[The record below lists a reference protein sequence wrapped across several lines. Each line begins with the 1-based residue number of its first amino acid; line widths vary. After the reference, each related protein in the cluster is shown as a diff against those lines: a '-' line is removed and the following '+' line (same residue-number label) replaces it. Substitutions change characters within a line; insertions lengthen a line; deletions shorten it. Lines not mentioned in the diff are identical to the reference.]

1 MMKDI
6 DRCKEILDSLQKSM
20 RYWGKSVAEFVE
32 LYKSLTPEERQVLS
46 DTTSK
51 RLKFAFMSQLTGI
64 VVHEFDE
71 YDRARKLE
79 VLDQA
84 YVLILFENFEYDY
97 LYIFF

>member
-32 LYKSLTPEERQVLS
+32 LYKGLTPEERQILS

-51 RLKFAFMSQLTGI
+51 RLKFAFMSQITET
-64 VVHEFDE
+64 VCRKFDG
-71 YDRARKLE
+71 YDRTLTKRKC
-79 VLDQA
+79 
-84 YVLILFENFEYDY
+84 
-97 LYIFF
+97 